1 MSDAAPGGLL
11 VVDKPA
17 GWTSHDVVA
26 RARRLCRTRRVGHAG
41 TLDPMATGVLVLGVD
56 RGTKLLTFLVGC
68 DKSYEATIRLG
79 VATLTDDAEGEATA
93 TTGVADAD
101 ALEAALPAAVA
112 ALTGAIEQVPSAVS
126 AIKVKGVRS
135 YTRVRQGDTV
145 DLPARPVTVSRFDV
159 LAVRR
164 ATTPRAD
171 GAPLDVV
178 DVDVVVDVSSG
189 TYVRALAR
197 DLGTALGVGGHLTAL
212 RRTRVGRFGLDGA
225 HSLEELE
232 ALAGE
237 VAPRE
242 NPAGEKAAGED
253 AAGDVTGDAPA
264 KGAAGIPLLP
274 IAEAAR
280 AQLPVHEITAAE
292 AVRLGHGQRIASAVV
307 GEEAVAALDPDG
319 RLVAVL
325 DETRATARAKVVF
338 APAGPKG

>member
-1 MSDAAPGGLL
+1 MSEAVGGLL

-26 RARRLCRTRRVGHAG
+26 RARRLCGTRRVGHAG

-68 DKSYEATIRLG
+68 DKSYAATIRFG
-79 VATLTDDAEGEATA
+79 VATLTDDAEGEMTQ
-93 TTGVADAD
+93 TVGVADVP

-112 ALTGAIEQVPSAVS
+112 ALTGTIQQVPSAVS

-145 DLPARPVTVSRFDV
+145 ELAARPVTVSRFDV
-159 LAVRR
+159 LAVRPG
-164 ATTPRAD
+164 TV
-171 GAPLDVV
+171 APELGPPVEVV
-178 DVDVVVDVSSG
+178 DVDVEVDVSSG

-212 RRTRVGRFGLDGA
+212 RRTRVGRFGLADAVSLDDLTATSEADG
-225 HSLEELE
+225 
-232 ALAGE
+232 
-237 VAPRE
+237 P
-242 NPAGEKAAGED
+242 D
-253 AAGDVTGDAPA
+253 
-264 KGAAGIPLLP
+264 GIPLLP

-280 AQLPVHEITAAE
+280 AQLPVHDVSAEEATA
-292 AVRLGHGQRIASAVV
+292 LGYGQRIPSAVPGV
-307 GEEAVAALDPDG
+307 DAVAAIDPGG

-325 DETRATARAKVVF
+325 DETRTTARAKVVF
-338 APAGPKG
+338 AAPGVDA